1 MKAELEK
8 IVGKENVSEGEVE
21 RLVYSQD
28 ASQLQGEARIVVWP
42 RSAAQVSDIV
52 KLALKLGTD
61 IVARGGGTSL
71 VGGVIPG
78 NSIVLD
84 MSRMDRVL
92 EVSDGGKYALVE
104 PGVILDDLNLRL
116 KEKRLFFPVIPASRR
131 VCTIG
136 GMISTDAVGERALRY
151 GRTGEWILS
160 LEVVDGR
167 GEIRTLDAKAVKEI
181 VGTEGCVAVITKAKL
196 RLADAIPKR
205 SISVF
210 ECDDISSLTAEASKY
225 RKREDVLAVEYVS
238 KIAAD
243 LTGVGKNYTLYAEF
257 SSDAG
262 KINDG
267 SEVDRIWEE
276 REGVGAILSS
286 KGYDVKEDPKIPL
299 ERIQEFLM
307 WLDNHGVPSFGHIS
321 VGIIHPRFR
330 KGQEDK
336 IREMFLLV
344 EKMGGVVSGE
354 HGIGIT
360 KREYAPKE
368 LVERIKK
375 LKKKYDPDGVFNRG
389 KICQT

>member
-1 MKAELEK
+1 MKAEFEK

-42 RSAAQVSDIV
+42 QSAAQVSDVV

-61 IVARGGGTSL
+61 LVARGGGTSL
-71 VGGVIPG
+71 VGGVIPE

-84 MSRMDRVL
+84 MSRMDRIL

-151 GRTGEWILS
+151 GRTGDWVLS

-262 KINDG
+262 EINDC

-307 WLDNHGVPSFGHIS
+307 WLDNNGVPSFGHIS

-389 KICQT
+389 KICPT